1 MTLRTDD
8 ALLLGCAYLKE
19 GNYTEALHYLHLQK
33 SMYET
38 DPDREI
44 PAEFLSSYGIALAY
58 AESRFS
64 EAVNYCSRA
73 IRKQFYNPEFYLNLA
88 RVYQRANRR
97 ASAVSVLYKGLKV
110 DTSHPGLLKA
120 VRQLG
125 IRRPP
130 VLPFL
135 PRRNVLNKYLGIL
148 AARLQRVESG
158 GTSMGR

>member
-1 MTLRTDD
+1 MTIRTDD

-19 GNYTEALHYLHLQK
+19 GNYAEALRYLQLQK
-33 SMYET
+33 SLYET
-38 DPDREI
+38 DPEKEI
-44 PAEFLSSYGIALAY
+44 PAEFLSNYGIALAY
-58 AESRFS
+58 AEKRYS
-64 EAVNYCSRA
+64 EAVNFCSRA
-73 IRKQFYNPEFYLNLA
+73 IKKQFYNPAFYLNLA

-135 PRRNVLNKYLGIL
+135 SRGNLLNKYLGIL
-148 AARLQRVESG
+148 VARMQRVESSG
-158 GTSMGR
+158 SSVGR

>member
-1 MTLRTDD
+1 MTIPTND

-19 GNYTEALHYLHLQK
+19 GNYAEALHYLQLQK
-33 SMYET
+33 SMYEV
-38 DPDREI
+38 DPDKEI

-58 AESRFS
+58 GENRFS
-64 EAVNYCSRA
+64 EAVNYCSQA
-73 IRKQFYNPEFYLNLA
+73 IKKQFYNPEYYLNLA

-97 ASAVSVLYKGLKV
+97 ASAMSVLYKGLKV

-135 PRRNVLNKYLGIL
+135 PRGNVLNKYLGIL
-148 AARLQRVESG
+148 VARLQRAESS
-158 GTSMGR
+158 GTVGR